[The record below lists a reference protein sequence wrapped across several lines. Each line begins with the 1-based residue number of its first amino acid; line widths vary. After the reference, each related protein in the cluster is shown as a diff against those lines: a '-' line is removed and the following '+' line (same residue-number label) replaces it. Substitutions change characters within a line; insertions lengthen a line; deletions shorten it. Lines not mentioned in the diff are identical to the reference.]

1 MLPHALPTA
10 AILAITGKLWITNP
24 TLREH
29 IKNLYFLKSG
39 QRINSSLIFA
49 LREEYRASRCTNL
62 RLLVAGKSLSMTKES
77 KAGDVRRRVCIVL
90 VHQPGY
96 CWVKVFFS
104 SLSLGIY
111 LDAVL
116 FSLAMLSI
124 ALW

>member
-29 IKNLYFLKSG
+29 IKNLYSLKSG

-49 LREEYRASRCTNL
+49 LREEYKASRCTNL

-96 CWVKVFFS
+96 IVE
-104 SLSLGIY
+104 
-111 LDAVL
+111 
-116 FSLAMLSI
+116 
-124 ALW
+124 